1 MKKILLVS
9 ALIFLGTFSSF
20 ASHLMGGEITYKHI
34 ANDDYEVTLVV
45 YRDCSGI
52 DVGTSQNV
60 TFESANCGQNF
71 TLSFPLITT
80 LDVSQLCGLDSLN
93 STCHGGTLPGTEQW
107 IYRDTVTLSP
117 CPDWQIHWNSGTRN
131 PAITNLVTP
140 STQNLFILTTLNNVI
155 GANNSSPQ
163 YLAIPTPYM
172 CTGQLNIFSHSA
184 SDIDGDSL
192 YYTLAQP
199 LDTPGPP
206 GTPIPF
212 TAGYTIADPILT
224 TSGMN
229 LSQTTGEMC
238 FTPTVAQICVVSII
252 VSEHRNGVLIGTQ
265 IREMQVVVSNNCGGN
280 TPPSAGGV
288 AAICGGNGGLV
299 IDVQGPTVSQTGP
312 NSFVMCPN
320 DSLCFSIPFSDID
333 ADNVTVETNAGI
345 SIPGANVTITGN
357 GTQNASL
364 SFCWVPTPLDSGIN
378 VIGIK
383 IEDDAC
389 PIKAVQ
395 YYTYDITVYDQPY
408 AGPDQIICGSQTAQ
422 LQASGGAGY
431 TWYDLATG
439 LAVPVDSTFTCN
451 PCDNPIADP
460 LITTTYY
467 VVSSLTAACENKDT
481 VTINVVPDFT
491 LDAIGDT
498 ALCDYLSHQIGVNI
512 TSGPIGTYLFDWN
525 NSATLDNDTIQ
536 NPTASPLGTTWYTV
550 EVESPDGCVKKI
562 DSVQILVTPPP
573 VTTMVPGDTTIC
585 QGESLNFDVSLSA
598 INDDFNAGFDPTVW
612 LNVSGASV
620 AAPCVPYDGT
630 ALNFDAAT
638 RELTTNAINVNNCT
652 TVDFCL
658 WIANDASSGACEN
671 ADAGEDV
678 VLNYNTGSGWVT
690 LQTYTTGDWDSGG
703 PFANAWQCFSVIIP
717 AAAQTASTSFQWEQI
732 GGYGGTI
739 DNWSLDNISISCGG
753 NTAYNYNWAPATDL
767 SATNI
772 SNPVLSNAVTTT
784 NYVVTITDTA
794 SGCAIDRN
802 QTITVVPSYTLTTT
816 QTDTNICLGQ
826 NVDFT
831 VTANPPGTYNYSWS
845 PSGIMDTATI
855 ANPTAT
861 FMTPGTNMIIVQVDN
876 GGGCQK
882 SDTMYVNVSYG
893 FAPNITMTP
902 DTIISCGTDSA
913 QLNIDLGGGIP
924 ATCGASPSTSC
935 SGASTQLTIGT
946 NSGANTTT
954 SWPAPYGNFYRNA
967 KHQFLYTAAELNA
980 MGFNGGKITEIAWEI
995 TQINGT
1001 TTYND
1006 YQIKM
1011 GCTSTSNLTTWE
1023 SGLTQ
1028 VLNPVAV
1035 NIVLG
1040 TNTHVLDVAYEWD
1053 GVSNLVIEICYD
1065 NLAVTYTNNSITP
1078 WTTTTFTSSIWYRSD
1093 SQAAC
1098 PEATSSGTGTERPVT
1113 MFTTC
1118 PTTPDPNIYSYVWS
1132 PTAGLSDSTIKNPL
1146 ASPSSPT
1153 TYYVTVTDTLGGCF
1167 DMDSVYVSAGNDI
1180 DITAM
1185 SLDTSI
1191 CIYNNS
1197 PYSLPLEVVSIGA
1210 NDTYSWTNG
1219 ATLSDSTINNPTA
1232 SLTSTTSYTVSVSND
1247 EGCTKDTTATI
1258 TVFNTA
1264 LPLLIQGDTNYCFGD
1279 SAILH
1284 IGNYDSY
1291 AWSNTVDTSIIIST
1305 VDTAYLTAG
1314 DYIVTVSANNCAAT
1328 SDTVTVNEVVITP
1341 PVLSDTTFCAGDSVD
1356 VNVGTGYDS
1365 YLWSPTPNSGG
1376 TTAIANITVGDNYF
1390 VTVDSLIGTL
1400 RCSAI
1405 SNTILVSEIVAP
1417 SPVII
1422 GDTNYCGNEGRILSV
1437 NPVYNSYTWS
1447 PGSSL
1452 SDTITAYTVGNNPTT
1467 ITLTVDSNGCSG
1479 STSVIITNTVLNPQ
1493 IFIDA
1498 TVCPDSVANVSY
1510 TGGPFGTV
1518 EWSFGGSDNP
1528 TTAGPGAI
1536 SLTVVLG
1543 NCTTTVSE
1551 TVLSYPSPIAN
1562 FSIAPV
1568 TSGLPNTETLFT
1580 DGSTP
1585 TGFISS
1591 WDWNFDATG
1600 VGSNFSQG
1608 TGSGPFPWV
1617 YDQQGNYSITLTVI
1631 DNNGCHNTTSQD
1643 YLIVSNIV
1651 VANVIT
1657 PNGDGMNDFLVF
1669 ENLDTSVASNQ
1680 VSIFNRWGNEVF
1692 SQPDYQNDWN
1702 GDGLSVGTYF
1712 YILQVDFKSG
1722 TETFKGS
1729 LNILR

>member
-1 MKKILLVS
+1 MKKLLLVS

-34 ANDDYEVTLVV
+34 ANNDYEVTLVV

-52 DVGTSQNV
+52 NVGTNQDV
-60 TFESANCGQNF
+60 TFESASCGQNF

-80 LDVSQLCGLDSLN
+80 KDVSQLCGLDSLN

-107 IYRDTVTLSP
+107 IYRDTVTLTP
-117 CPDWQIHWNSGTRN
+117 CADWQIHWNSGTRN
-131 PAITNLVTP
+131 PAITNLVNP
-140 STQNLFILTTLNNVI
+140 NTQNLFILTTLNNII

-184 SDIDGDSL
+184 TDIDGDSL

-199 LDTPGPP
+199 LNTPGPP
-206 GTPIPF
+206 GTPIAF
-212 TAGYTIADPILT
+212 TAGYTIADPVLT
-224 TSGMN
+224 TAGMN
-229 LSQTTGEMC
+229 LVPTTGEMC
-238 FTPTVAQICVVSII
+238 FTPTVAQICVVSVI

-288 AAICGGNGGLV
+288 AAICGGNGGLI

-320 DSLCFSIPFSDID
+320 DSLCFSIPFSDTD
-333 ADNVTVETNAGI
+333 GDNVTVITNAGI
-345 SIPGANVTITGN
+345 SIPGANVTITGS
-357 GTQNASL
+357 GTQNAEL
-364 SFCWVPTPLDSGIN
+364 SFCWVPTALDSGIN
-378 VIGIK
+378 VIGVQ

-431 TWYDLATG
+431 TWYDLATN
-439 LAVPVDSTFTCN
+439 LAVPVGPDFSCN

-481 VTINVVPDFT
+481 VTINVVPDFN

-512 TSGPIGTYLFDWN
+512 TSGPTGTYLFDWN
-525 NSATLDNDTIQ
+525 NAITLDDNTLQ
-536 NPTASPLGTTWYTV
+536 NPTASPLADSTWYLV
-550 EVESPDGCVKKI
+550 EVESPDGCVKKV
-562 DSVQILVTPPP
+562 DSVLITVTPPP
-573 VTTMVPGDTTIC
+573 TVQLTPGDITVCEGETVDFGIESSCMYTLDMEDTFGDGWNGQSIDIYSNGTLLGNYTIATGTNASDSFPIINGNSIVIIYNTGAF
-585 QGESLNFDVSLSA
+585 QSESSYIL
-598 INDDFNAGFDPTVW
+598 
-612 LNVSGASV
+612 
-620 AAPCVPYDGT
+620 YDGT
-630 ALNFDAAT
+630 GG
-638 RELTTNAINVNNCT
+638 
-652 TVDFCL
+652 
-658 WIANDASSGACEN
+658 IAHTIP
-671 ADAGEDV
+671 AGGMTG
-678 VLNYNTGSGWVT
+678 LNTGDT
-690 LQTYTTGDWDSGG
+690 IFND
-703 PFANAWQCFSVIIP
+703 FAN
-717 AAAQTASTSFQWEQI
+717 
-732 GGYGGTI
+732 
-739 DNWSLDNISISCGG
+739 CG
-753 NTAYNYNWAPATDL
+753 P
-767 SATNI
+767 S
-772 SNPVLSNAVTTT
+772 LSNSLFSWNPPINLSNQDTISPIFTANTIGAN
-784 NYVVTITDTA
+784 NYIVTITDTA

-802 QTITVVPSYTLTTT
+802 QTITVVSNYTLASI
-816 QTDTNICLGQ
+816 QIDTNICLGLT
-826 NVDFT
+826 VDFN
-831 VTANPPGTYNYSWS
+831 VIPSIPGTYNYTWN
-845 PSGIMDTATI
+845 PAGIMDDANI
-855 ANPTAT
+855 ANPTGT
-861 FMTPGTNMIIVQVDN
+861 FNTPGSQTVTVTVDN
-876 GGGCQK
+876 GGGCIK
-882 SDTMYVNVSYG
+882 TETFIVNVSYG

-902 DTIISCGTDSA
+902 DTIVSCGGDSA

-924 ATCGASPSTSC
+924 AVCGASPSTNC

-954 SWPAPYGNFYRNA
+954 SWPAPYGNYYRNA

-1040 TNTHVLDVAYEWD
+1040 VNTHVLDVAYEWD

-1098 PEATSSGTGTERPVT
+1098 PEATSTGTGTERPVT
-1113 MFTTC
+1113 LFTTC

-1132 PTAGLSDSTIKNPL
+1132 PSAGLSDSTIKNPL
-1146 ASPSSPT
+1146 ASPLTAT

-1167 DMDSVYVSAGNDI
+1167 DTDSVYVSAGNEI
-1180 DITAM
+1180 VITEM

-1191 CIYNNS
+1191 CIYNNT
-1197 PYSLPLEVVSIGA
+1197 PYSLDLNVTSIGG

-1219 ATLSDSTINNPTA
+1219 ATLTDSTISDPTA
-1232 SLTSTTSYTVSVSND
+1232 SFNSTTSYTVSVSNP
-1247 EGCTKDTTATI
+1247 EGCTKDTTTTI
-1258 TVFNTA
+1258 TVFNTT

-1279 SAILH
+1279 SALLF

-1291 AWSNTVDTSIIIST
+1291 AWSNTNDTNIIST

-1314 DYIVTVSANNCAAT
+1314 NYIVTVSANSCTAT
-1328 SDTVTVNEVVITP
+1328 SDTITVNEVFITP
-1341 PVLSDTTFCAGDSVD
+1341 PVLTDTSFCAGGSVD
-1356 VNVGTGYDS
+1356 VNVGPGYDS

-1376 TTAIANITVGDNYF
+1376 ITAIANITVGGSYF
-1390 VTVDSLIGTL
+1390 VTVDSLIGSLT
-1400 RCSAI
+1400 CPAI

-1417 SPVII
+1417 SPDILGPI
-1422 GDTNYCGNEGRILSV
+1422 TYCDDDGTMLSV
-1437 NPVYNSYTWS
+1437 NPVYTSYTWS

-1452 SDTITAYTVGNNPTT
+1452 SDTITAYTIGNNPTT
-1467 ITLTVDSNGCSG
+1467 ITLTVDSNGCTG
-1479 STSVIITNTVLNPQ
+1479 SNSVIITNTVLDPQ

-1498 TVCPDSVANVSY
+1498 TVCPDSVANVNF
-1510 TGGPFGTV
+1510 TGGPFDSFS
-1518 EWSFGGSDNP
+1518 WSNGSSVNP
-1528 TTAGPGAI
+1528 TTAGPGNI
-1536 SLTVVLG
+1536 SLTVAIG
-1543 NCTTTVSE
+1543 NCDKTITE
-1551 TVLSYPSPIAN
+1551 TVQSYPSPVADFN
-1562 FSIAPV
+1562 IAPL
-1568 TSGLPNTETLFT
+1568 TSGLPNTNIIFT
-1580 DGSTP
+1580 DASTP
-1585 TGFISS
+1585 SGFINS
-1591 WDWNFDATG
+1591 WDWNFDATNISSQSSNPPLG
-1600 VGSNFSQG
+1600 GSNDYDWIF
-1608 TGSGPFPWV
+1608 
-1617 YDQQGNYSITLTVI
+1617 DQQGNYTITLTVL
-1631 DNNGCHNTTSQD
+1631 DNNGCHSTTSQD

-1669 ENLDTSVASNQ
+1669 ENLDISVASNQ

-1712 YILQVDFKSG
+1712 YILQVNFESG